1 MLSTVC
7 FISMTHLFCSW
18 SLHLILSLL
27 FHSTLPPPLLWQ
39 PPVCSLCLWICFC
52 SAMYICFVLDSTCKW
67 NHDIFTS
74 LLDLFDLLSRFIYVV
89 KNSKISFFVW
99 LSNMLHYLDILYYL
113 NIQLILNMLWKDWCW
128 SWNSNTLATWW
139 EKLTFKKTLIL
150 GKTEG
155 RRRRGWQRMRWL
167 DGITD
172 LMDMSLSKLLE
183 LVVDRETWCAIAH
196 GVTKC
201 WTQLRNWTEDYNPG
215 KWGILHKAGILFIF
229 VKVGR

>member
-139 EKLTFKKTLIL
+139 EKQTHWRKPWCWERLKV
-150 GKTEG
+150 GGEG
-155 RRRRGWQRMRWL
+155 DDRGWDGWMASLTWWTWVWVSSWSWWWTGKPGVLQTMGSQRVRHDWV
-167 DGITD
+167 T
-172 LMDMSLSKLLE
+172 E
-183 LVVDRETWCAIAH
+183 LNWREHPC
-196 GVTKC
+196 
-201 WTQLRNWTEDYNPG
+201 
-215 KWGILHKAGILFIF
+215 
-229 VKVGR
+229 